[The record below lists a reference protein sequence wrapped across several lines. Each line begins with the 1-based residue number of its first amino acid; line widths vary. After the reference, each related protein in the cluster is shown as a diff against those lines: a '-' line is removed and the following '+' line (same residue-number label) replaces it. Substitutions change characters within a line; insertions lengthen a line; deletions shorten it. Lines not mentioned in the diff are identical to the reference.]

1 MNECISTRSVF
12 QFQTKDESI
21 MNYCRELWESENKTF
36 DVVFVAKD
44 AREVHAHRLILSVS
58 CEFFRE
64 LFESTFLEND
74 DMIRIVVPH
83 YDYETI
89 NILIRFFYTGEISIE
104 PWLLQE
110 FIDFCLEFNC
120 ETIPDVDEL
129 IKNHKIELDDVPVSD
144 QLIQEWYTQN
154 SNNTRINI
162 TRLEVPL
169 KVEFDIDEYFEVNQ
183 NVETI
188 YLNENDQPQNIEDFP
203 ILKNK
208 DYEGLINEF
217 AMGVKEE
224 FIDDDEI
231 EMEGTDNEVV
241 DGDCEKAERIAY
253 RTIDGEGTNPVY
265 DEKLKLACGDVMNNG
280 ISFLTASRKYGITRS
295 VIHRHVQRLRGKM
308 GLLSPKQN
316 FNIPGTSSKSVSLK
330 PSSSSTNEMS
340 WWDATNPS
348 WNTDPTPIFKHSKKS
363 KNKVQYKVEGTKGRN
378 PEFAENLRRA
388 VEDVMK
394 NGISFW
400 TAHKKYGITRSVI
413 HRHVQRIRDNE
424 EEARPHKKKIHKKIT
439 PLATVTTAGLPP
451 ILPVNMMQLREEQN
465 KYKERLQKAITAC
478 RNEDTSI
485 KKASKLYD
493 VPMDAIERNLQGYK
507 KN

>member
-1 MNECISTRSVF
+1 
-12 QFQTKDESI
+12 
-21 MNYCRELWESENKTF
+21 
-36 DVVFVAKD
+36 
-44 AREVHAHRLILSVS
+44 
-58 CEFFRE
+58 
-64 LFESTFLEND
+64 
-74 DMIRIVVPH
+74 MIRIVVPH
-83 YDYETI
+83 YDYDTI
-89 NILIRFFYTGEISIE
+89 NILIKFFYTGEISIE

-154 SNNTRINI
+154 STNTRINI

-188 YLNENDQPQNIEDFP
+188 YLNENDDQQQNIDDFP

-217 AMGVKEE
+217 AMGGVKEE

-231 EMEGTDNEVV
+231 EGTDNEVV
-241 DGDCEKAERIAY
+241 DGDGEKAERIAY

-330 PSSSSTNEMS
+330 PSSSSTHEMS

-378 PEFAENLRRA
+378 PEFAENLRKA

-413 HRHVQRIRDNE
+413 HR
-424 EEARPHKKKIHKKIT
+424 
-439 PLATVTTAGLPP
+439 
-451 ILPVNMMQLREEQN
+451 
-465 KYKERLQKAITAC
+465 
-478 RNEDTSI
+478 
-485 KKASKLYD
+485 
-493 VPMDAIERNLQGYK
+493 
-507 KN
+507 